1 MPDLTRY
8 SLTRA
13 REEDYSDQEIAL
25 HISEGRDD
33 IKNAMEEGYS
43 LDEIADYLSGKQVT
57 KEKAKQTEEGKEI
70 TGGDIAKMGI
80 GTVLDIAISEGG
92 KLAST
97 ALGATI
103 GTVAGSP
110 TGPGA
115 VATGGAGGMTGYG
128 LGAPF
133 FGALGSAV
141 NQYINTGEVNPA
153 VTAVDAATNL
163 IPFGKVRKAGDVV
176 TQVSKFLSKAPIKS
190 AVATGTF
197 SGLANT
203 AARDISTNE
212 DIKLKDYLIG
222 GGLGGGGTA
231 AFLGVAT
238 ATGKLYNKFKNKS
251 PAQLTALAD
260 SGDAD
265 AIELVDTLTAGLD
278 PENLR
283 ITPTNFTGSV
293 GDYITNATRT
303 TKAQLTPS
311 YLLGFEATSLA
322 KEAKAGVEAVKGT
335 ATNLGKQIDSY
346 LEVNPQYRND
356 AIAFLDGEERPNLP
370 PELLNNLI
378 FGRNKIRVEQQR
390 MIDANNNREKLLP
403 EGKAEIIE
411 ASLNRGDY
419 LTRAYKFF
427 QDASYKPTPA
437 QHEALR
443 RRLTTGLTDEM
454 KADRMQK
461 FIGSYKM
468 PREEAEAI
476 RRFHGIPPGGEGKS
490 NAAYQKDLKASSIP
504 SKERLAAFQK
514 TLDKEKLTDAQAN
527 EYLAT
532 LQSKMKGNPEEFSL
546 FMQGDG
552 TPKVL
557 RQRKV
562 ISQELED
569 YLGLITEPG
578 QRVGTTMSVLN
589 RINEYNESDARI
601 AKALFNSGEA
611 IKVSDPRASTQGL
624 VPLNLKR
631 GEMSLDGEMLLV
643 DPNIQTAVN
652 KIYAGKIDKQSEIF
666 AAELATDIYE
676 TAVSAYK
683 SIKILGNISSY
694 LIQAPSN
701 FFSIV
706 GGGLNPLRGLKEGV
720 KISLGEF
727 SGTKIGGLPG
737 IKKYANKASPK
748 TLQKFE
754 DRKKR
759 GMVTGEVAYEDL
771 KGGLQGKRF
780 GRIFKKITNVP
791 GKIYSFPDNLGR
803 NIVFSNSEHV
813 LKNIAPTAMDEQI
826 KKLSARLTTRTYPN
840 YDSLSTNV
848 KTLSRI
854 GAMPQFVLYT
864 LEFARSQIEQAK
876 VIRELMNG
884 TLISK
889 LGDDFGDIPVNKA
902 AMKKEGAKRLVAMTI
917 SYAAASYGLNQFN
930 RQFLTKKEENAFRET
945 VAADYEGGK
954 PLAIKRNK
962 DGTFNYV
969 NTSAYLPQTILTN
982 PIMAILQGE
991 NPEEST
997 DNFLNVLQTELV
1009 GEGSFAIREIMSAIT
1024 NRDIETGNKISNA
1037 TTKSEFLKDIAKNLG
1052 EGLIPSTVT
1061 ALARPDKTTEEKLI
1075 RQAGLRLEKK
1085 SNADGFGFKARDI
1098 HESVGNIKST
1108 ISGHQ
1113 YALKEGRIT
1122 PEKYEGLVAGEQRN
1136 YAGNMDKMLN
1146 HVKNLRILGES
1157 DETII
1162 PMLKDAK
1169 FSSIDTL
1176 NLIEGKNIP
1185 FDPTKEKTTS
1195 EMLDEI
1201 TGKDDIETQKNIR
1214 KFVKENPMMEDRIM
1228 GAYKDRVRGRG
1239 IILSPRES
1247 LLAGLPT
1254 NEKVKRLFPEI
1265 QSSRDPQAEIKRLVK
1280 KKILTETDV
1289 KAIVLMQRSL
1299 KNE

>member
-1 MPDLTRY
+1 MPELTRD
-8 SLTRA
+8 SISRA
-13 REEDYSDQEIAL
+13 REEGYSDKEIGL

-33 IKNAMEEGYS
+33 IKNAMEQGYS
-43 LDEIADYLSGKQVT
+43 LSEIEDHLFGKQAP
-57 KEKAKQTEEGKEI
+57 KQEEKKL
-70 TGGDIAKMGI
+70 TGSDVAKMVI
-80 GTVLDIAISEGG
+80 GTALDIGISEGG
-92 KLAST
+92 KIAST
-97 ALGATI
+97 ALGTTAGTI
-103 GTVAGSP
+103 LGLP

-115 VATGGAGGMTGYG
+115 VATGGAGGTIGYG
-128 LGAPF
+128 IGAPF
-133 FGALGSAV
+133 FGALGSSV
-141 NQYINTGEVNPA
+141 NQLINTGEVNPL
-153 VTAVDAATNL
+153 VTAVDAATNV
-163 IPFGKVRKAGDVV
+163 IPLGKVTKAGE
-176 TQVSKFLSKAPIKS
+176 TFAQVSKFLGKAPIKS

-203 AARDISTNE
+203 GARDISTNE
-212 DIKLKDYLIG
+212 DITLNDYLIG
-222 GGLGGGGTA
+222 GGLGAGGTL
-231 AFLGVAT
+231 AFMGIAN
-238 ATGKLYNKFKNKS
+238 ATGRLYNKFKNKS
-251 PAQLTALAD
+251 PTQLRALAD
-260 SGDAD
+260 EGNVD
-265 AIELVDTLTAGLD
+265 AIELVDTLTAGLT

-283 ITPTNFTGSV
+283 MTPTNFTGSV

-311 YLLGFEATSLA
+311 YLLGFETTSLA

-403 EGKAEIIE
+403 EGKAEMIE

-443 RRLTTGLTDEM
+443 RRLTTGLTAEM
-454 KADRMQK
+454 KADRMQE
-461 FIGSYKM
+461 FIGSYRM

-490 NAAYQKDLKASSIP
+490 NAAYQKDIKASSTP
-504 SKERLAAFQK
+504 SKDRIAGFQK
-514 TLDKEKLTDAQAN
+514 KLDEEKMTDAQAN

-532 LQSKMKGNPEEFSL
+532 LQSKMKGNPAEFSL
-546 FMQGDG
+546 FMQGEG
-552 TPKVL
+552 TPSVL
-557 RQRKV
+557 KQRKV

-601 AKALFNSGEA
+601 AKALFDSGEA
-611 IKVSDPRASTQGL
+611 IKISDPKASTQGL
-624 VPLNLKR
+624 VPLKLKR
-631 GEMSLDGEMLLV
+631 GEALLDGEMLLV
-643 DPNIQTAVN
+643 DPNIQIAVN
-652 KIYAGKIDKQSEIF
+652 KIYAGKIDKQSEDF
-666 AAELATDIYE
+666 AAELITDIYQ

-683 SIKILGNISSY
+683 SVKILGNISSY

-701 FFSIV
+701 FFSII
-706 GGGLNPLRGLKEGV
+706 GGGLNPFRGLKEGV

-737 IKKYANKASPK
+737 IKKYANKASPE

-759 GMVTGEVAYEDL
+759 GMITGNVAYEDL

-780 GRIFKKITNVP
+780 GRIFEKITNVP
-791 GKIYSFPDNLGR
+791 GKIYSLPDNIGR
-803 NIVFSNSEHV
+803 NVVSSNSEHV
-813 LKNIAPTAMDEQI
+813 LKKFIPTATDEQI
-826 KKLSARLTTRTYPN
+826 KKLGARLTTRTYPN

-848 KTLSRI
+848 KTLSRF
-854 GAMPQFVLYT
+854 GAMPQFVSYT
-864 LEFARSQIEQAK
+864 LEFARTQIEQLK

-902 AMKKEGAKRLVAMTI
+902 AMKKEGAKRLVAMTTA
-917 SYAAASYGLNQFN
+917 YAAASYGLSKFN
-930 RQFLTKKEENAFRET
+930 RQSLTEKEENAFRET
-945 VAADYEGGK
+945 VASDYEERK
-954 PLAIKRNK
+954 PFVIKRNK

-969 NTSAYLPQTILTN
+969 NTSVYLPQTILAN
-982 PIMAILQGE
+982 PFMAILQGE

-997 DNFLNVLQTELV
+997 DNFLDVLQTELV

-1024 NRDIETGNKISNA
+1024 NRDVETGNKISNA
-1037 TTKSEFLKDIAKNLG
+1037 TTKSGFLEDIAKNLG

-1122 PEKYEGLVAGEQRN
+1122 PEEYEGLVASEQSN

-1162 PMLKDAK
+1162 PMLRDAK
-1169 FSSIDTL
+1169 FSSLDTL
-1176 NLIEGKNIP
+1176 NLIEGQIIP
-1185 FDPTKEKTTS
+1185 YDPTKEKTTS

-1201 TGKDDIETQKNIR
+1201 AGKNDVETRQNIR
-1214 KFVKENPMMEDRIM
+1214 NFIKKDPIVGERIL
-1228 GAYKDRVRGRG
+1228 GAYKDKMRSQG
-1239 IILSPRES
+1239 IVLSPKEA

-1254 NEKVKRLFPEI
+1254 NEKVARLFPEI
-1265 QSSRDPQAEIKRLVK
+1265 QSSRDPQAAIRRLVK

-1289 KAIVLMQRSL
+1289 LNISIRQKAQ